1 MIPSLSRVAPSFPPP
16 PRSPPSLPSCEWP
29 RNLPMPS
36 PRARTLPV
44 TIPRPSVRPGCR
56 TSRLRFE
63 ASASRNCAA
72 VITSGRVSL
81 SGALL
86 ISTSSSTTR
95 GLNLITSSCLF
106 GAVSIFFFIAF
117 RASSSLGSYSF
128 FVSGGFGLSRRFLG
142 ASASLTSSTAKA
154 SACSSTNRFIGRKR

>member
-1 MIPSLSRVAPSFPPP
+1 MIPSRSRVAPSFPPP
-16 PRSPPSLPSCEWP
+16 PRRPPSLPACPSP
-29 RNLPMPS
+29 RNFPMPS

-56 TSRLRFE
+56 IRWLRFE
-63 ASASRNCAA
+63 TSASRNCAS
-72 VITSGRVSL
+72 VITAGIVSL
-81 SGALL
+81 RGALL

-106 GAVSIFFFIAF
+106 RAVSIFFRSAF
-117 RASSSLGSYSF
+117 RASSSLGSYNF
-128 FVSGGFGLSRRFLG
+128 FVSGGFGLSRRFFG
-142 ASASLTSSTAKA
+142 ASASFTRSTAKA